1 VLRVDFSRDEV
12 TAETLV
18 QQVFAYLSCCFEL
31 LEYASYHRSFP
42 SLSAALLA
50 PASTEASRAQ
60 ILQQAKAEWNTILE
74 MEKTTAGQLL
84 LKRHCLFTTFQ
95 SFRELHSVCER
106 HGYKFGEP
114 IREVVKAWFP
124 PFGQSSNLE
133 NVFRELESAVR
144 KSGPPQD
151 SLTNLAC
158 VAVRSLERRIC
169 NEKNVTPATPELTER
184 DWEGKEIRALKNR
197 IWHPNS
203 AMPCKHIR
211 LEDILKPFPT
221 TSAHHWTHHGL
232 NCLLGWKSAI
242 EKGESPVDASQHFWV
257 ASCFQRGVVFRHNGK
272 FFMCMGNTYAVIHA
286 VVLHETPW
294 TFTGQLPPASKE
306 NRCATQGKAKRTIE
320 DCFRKP
326 EDSTKALCF
335 RRGQSN
341 YTSVFIRGYGKSNSK
356 EPVEI
361 FQCTFHVADA
371 ARAAKTGSILIR
383 RAPDGWSLLVFL
395 FRTERILTITSAA
408 LSELLNLEGLRLP
421 KNAAKAAKIR
431 KLMESAAVVAN
442 TDQIFR
448 DRIEAQLVHQ
458 EQKKSK
464 RKAETADEQDDEG
477 DAEQAEQDI
486 DPACAACEQ
495 LLVEMEKEDA
505 ADLQVE

>member
-1 VLRVDFSRDEV
+1 
-12 TAETLV
+12 
-18 QQVFAYLSCCFEL
+18 
-31 LEYASYHRSFP
+31 
-42 SLSAALLA
+42 
-50 PASTEASRAQ
+50 
-60 ILQQAKAEWNTILE
+60 
-74 MEKTTAGQLL
+74 
-84 LKRHCLFTTFQ
+84 
-95 SFRELHSVCER
+95 
-106 HGYKFGEP
+106 
-114 IREVVKAWFP
+114 VVKAWLP
-124 PFGQSSNLE
+124 AFGQSSNLE
-133 NVFRELESAVR
+133 NIFRELESAVR

-169 NEKNVTPATPELTER
+169 NEKTVTPATPELTER

-203 AMPCKHIR
+203 AVPCKHIR

-221 TSAHHWTHHGL
+221 TSAHHWNGQ
-232 NCLLGWKSAI
+232 
-242 EKGESPVDASQHFWV
+242 SPVDASDHFWV

-286 VVLHETPW
+286 VLLQELPW

-306 NRCATQGKAKRTIE
+306 NRCATQGQAKRTIE
-320 DCFRKP
+320 DSFRKP

-335 RRGQSN
+335 DSQSN
-341 YTSVFIRGYGKSNSK
+341 YTSVFIRGYGKSNRT

-361 FQCTFHVADA
+361 FQYTFHIADA
-371 ARAAKTGSILIR
+371 AIAAKTGSILIR

-448 DRIEAQLVHQ
+448 DRMEAQLLHQ

-464 RKAETADEQDDEG
+464 RKAETADEQDEEG

-495 LLVEMEKEDA
+495 LLAEMEKEDE
-505 ADLQVE
+505 ADLEVE